1 MTLVV
6 SIGLKMSK
14 FENDFV
20 KNEIL
25 LKKSSFKKFGLFS
38 HGVSG
43 FWMSFNLHSLW
54 SEFVVVPGIALTSAA
69 NFACVL
75 LTNAMPIIV
84 AVPKRG

>member
-1 MTLVV
+1 MALVV

-25 LKKSSFKKFGLFS
+25 LKKSSFKQFGLFS

-54 SEFVVVPGIALTSAA
+54 SEFVFVPGIALTSAA

-75 LTNAMPIIV
+75 LTRAMSITAAITN
-84 AVPKRG
+84 RG